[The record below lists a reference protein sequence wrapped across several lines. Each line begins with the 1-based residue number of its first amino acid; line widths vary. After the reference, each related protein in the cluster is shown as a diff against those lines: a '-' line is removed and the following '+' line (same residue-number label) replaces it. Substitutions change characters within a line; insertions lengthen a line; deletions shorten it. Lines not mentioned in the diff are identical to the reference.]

1 MLQDIYV
8 RLIRVHL
15 LHRAAQAPFFGAEM
29 IAELQRHKYRT
40 GPGTLYPVL
49 HGLEHAGYLKS
60 ARRVDGG
67 KVRRYYRITP
77 AGRRVARLLQRR
89 IRDLVEELFRH

>member
-15 LHRAAQAPFFGAEM
+15 LYHAAQAPFFGAEM
-29 IAELQRHKYRT
+29 IAELQRHGYKT

-60 ARRVDGG
+60 ACRVDGG

-77 AGRRVARLLQRR
+77 EGRKVLRLLRR
-89 IRDLVEELFRH
+89 QIRELVEDIFRH